1 MANYSIYPGTFL
13 CKTCKKEV
21 KTMRVYLDTG
31 IASWMCSDKHLSEI
45 ILFKK
50 GYKKV
55 KRND

>member
-1 MANYSIYPGTFL
+1 MANYSIYPGKFL

-31 IASWMCSDKHLSEI
+31 MASWMCHEKHLSEI
-45 ILFKK
+45 MLFKK

-55 KRND
+55 KQDD